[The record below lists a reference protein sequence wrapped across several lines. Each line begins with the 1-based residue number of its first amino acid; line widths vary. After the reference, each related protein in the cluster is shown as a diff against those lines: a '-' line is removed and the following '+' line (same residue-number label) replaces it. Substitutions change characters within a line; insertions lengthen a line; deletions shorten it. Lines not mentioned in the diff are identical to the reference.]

1 MRTIL
6 ALLILAL
13 PALAGCGQPQS
24 EPAAE
29 APRTRVVVLGTGN
42 PNADPDRSGPSVA
55 VVVGDHAYL
64 VDAGP
69 GLVRRAG
76 AAYRGGIAAL
86 APERLRIAFIT
97 HLHSDHTV
105 GLPDLIFSPWVLGR
119 DAPLTL
125 YGPPGIRAMSE
136 HLLAAYGADIRNR
149 IDGLEPANTEGY
161 KVVAHE
167 AVPGEIYRD
176 ERVTVTAVPVEHGDW
191 DTAFAYRFETADRVI
206 VISGDARLSESLVA
220 ACNGCDV
227 LMHEVYS
234 AERFTQLPT
243 EWQRYH
249 ARAHTSTEQLADLAT
264 RARPKL
270 LVLYHQL
277 YWGATDEDLLRE
289 IRSRYPGN
297 VVSARDLGLY

>member
-1 MRTIL
+1 
-6 ALLILAL
+6 
-13 PALAGCGQPQS
+13 
-24 EPAAE
+24 
-29 APRTRVVVLGTGN
+29 
-42 PNADPDRSGPSVA
+42 
-55 VVVGDHAYL
+55 

-119 DAPLTL
+119 DVPLAL
-125 YGPPGIRAMSE
+125 YGPPGIRDMSE
-136 HLLAAYGADIRNR
+136 HLLAAYSADIRNR

-167 AVPGEIYRD
+167 IVPGEIYRD

-191 DTAFAYRFETADRVI
+191 DASYAYRFETPDRVI
-206 VISGDARLSESLVA
+206 VISGDARPSESLVG

-227 LMHEVYS
+227 MLHEVYS
-234 AERFTQLPT
+234 AERFTQLPP

-249 ARAHTSTEQLADLAT
+249 ARAHTSTEQLADLAS
-264 RARPKL
+264 RARPGL

-277 YWGATDEDLLRE
+277 YWGANDDDLLRE

>member
-1 MRTIL
+1 MRGPAVIL
-6 ALLILAL
+6 LTV
-13 PALAGCGQPQS
+13 LAGCGQPRS

-29 APRTRVVVLGTGN
+29 APRSRVVVLGTGN

-76 AAYRGGIAAL
+76 AAYRGGITAL

-105 GLPDLIFSPWVLGR
+105 GLSDLILSPWVLGR
-119 DAPLTL
+119 DVPLAL
-125 YGPPGIRAMSE
+125 YGPPGIRDMSE
-136 HLLAAYGADIRNR
+136 HLLAAYSADIRNR

-167 AVPGEIYRD
+167 IVPGEIYRD

-191 DTAFAYRFETADRVI
+191 DTSYAYRFETPDRVI
-206 VISGDARLSESLVA
+206 VISGDARPSESLVG

-227 LMHEVYS
+227 LLHEVYS
-234 AERFTQLPT
+234 AERFTQLPP

-249 ARAHTSTEQLADLAT
+249 ARAHTSTEQLADLAS
-264 RARPKL
+264 RARPGL

-277 YWGATDEDLLRE
+277 YWGANDEDLLRE

>member
-1 MRTIL
+1 MR
-6 ALLILAL
+6 
-13 PALAGCGQPQS
+13 PAGIRASGGS
-24 EPAAE
+24 SSYARR
-29 APRTRVVVLGTGN
+29 RTRHRK

-55 VVVGDHAYL
+55 VVVDEHAYL

-76 AAYRGGIAAL
+76 AAYRGGIVAL

-105 GLPDLIFSPWVLGR
+105 GLPDLILSPWVLGR
-119 DAPLTL
+119 DVPLTL
-125 YGPPGIRAMSE
+125 YGPPGIRDMSE
-136 HLLAAYGADIRNR
+136 HLLAAYTADIRNR

-161 KVVAHE
+161 KVVPHE
-167 AVPGEIYRD
+167 IVPGEIYRD

-191 DTAFAYRFETADRVI
+191 DTSYAYRFETPDRVI
-206 VISGDARLSESLVA
+206 LISGDARPSESLVG

-227 LMHEVYS
+227 MLHEVYS
-234 AERFTQLPT
+234 AERFTQLPP

-249 ARAHTSTEQLADLAT
+249 ARAHTSTEQLAELAS
-264 RARPKL
+264 RARPGL

-277 YWGATDEDLLRE
+277 YWGANDEDLLRE

>member
-1 MRTIL
+1 MR
-6 ALLILAL
+6 
-13 PALAGCGQPQS
+13 ALAAILFAVLAACDQPQS
-24 EPAAE
+24 EPAA
-29 APRTRVVVLGTGN
+29 APRTRVMVLGTGN

-119 DAPLTL
+119 DVPLTL

-191 DTAFAYRFETADRVI
+191 DTSYAYRFETADRVI

-227 LMHEVYS
+227 LVHEVYS
-234 AERFTQLPT
+234 TERFSQLPP

-249 ARAHTSTEQLADLAT
+249 ARAHTSTEQLAGLAT
-264 RARPKL
+264 RARPQL

-277 YWGATDEDLLRE
+277 YWGASDEDLLRE
-289 IRSRYPGN
+289 IRSGYPGN

>member
-1 MRTIL
+1 
-6 ALLILAL
+6 
-13 PALAGCGQPQS
+13 
-24 EPAAE
+24 
-29 APRTRVVVLGTGN
+29 PRTRVVVLGTGN

-105 GLPDLIFSPWVLGR
+105 GLPDLILSPWVLGR
-119 DAPLTL
+119 DVPLTL

-176 ERVTVTAVPVEHGDW
+176 ELVTVTAVPVEHGDW

>member
-1 MRTIL
+1 MRAPATLLL
-6 ALLILAL
+6 AAL
-13 PALAGCGQPQS
+13 FACDQPQS

-29 APRTRVVVLGTGN
+29 TPRSRVVVLGTGN

-55 VVVGDHAYL
+55 IVVGDHAYL

-76 AAYRGGIAAL
+76 AAYRGGITAL
-86 APERLRIAFIT
+86 APERLRVAFIT

-119 DAPLTL
+119 DVPLAL
-125 YGPPGIRAMSE
+125 YGPPGIRDMSE
-136 HLLAAYGADIRNR
+136 HLLAAYSADIRNR

-167 AVPGEIYRD
+167 IVPGEIYRD

-191 DTAFAYRFETADRVI
+191 DTSYAYRFETEDRVI
-206 VISGDARLSESLVA
+206 VISGDARPSESLVG

-227 LMHEVYS
+227 MLHEVYS
-234 AERFTQLPT
+234 AERFTQLPP

-249 ARAHTSTEQLADLAT
+249 ARAHTSTEQLADIAS
-264 RARPKL
+264 RARPGL

-289 IRSRYPGN
+289 VRSRYPGN